1 MPKIVYLQA
10 QRWGSGLPA
19 PKSLVKSTVDI
30 CGTTYASELNTLSM
44 VFPRPT
50 TTTSSIHCSELDFVA
65 DDALGLYYAGDFCSH
80 RNPGFEAAALSGLE
94 VARHMWKVRQHRM
107 MNKYIMQQHTV
118 E

>member
-80 RNPGFEAAALSGLE
+80 RNPGSGK
-94 VARHMWKVRQHRM
+94 AH
-107 MNKYIMQQHTV
+107 V
-118 E
+118 EGSTTPDDEQIYYATAYGRINIGCQGC